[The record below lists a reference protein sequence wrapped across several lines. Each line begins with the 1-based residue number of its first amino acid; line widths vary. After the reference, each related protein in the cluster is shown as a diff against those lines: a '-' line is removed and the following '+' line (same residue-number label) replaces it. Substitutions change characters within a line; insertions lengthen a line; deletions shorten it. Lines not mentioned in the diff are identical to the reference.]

1 MVQAATLTYFKRPV
15 LRTWNTPGNWTSGV
29 PTSTVSAY
37 IGGVGGYTATSS
49 AGGNAVTLYLGIT
62 SASGTNPNPTVLTG
76 PGTLDLSAGT
86 LTIANAAYFGYAS
99 TGTVTVSGGTLS
111 CLGGGHTA
119 AYIGGS
125 AAGFSGVQGTVN
137 VNAAASN
144 CPPPAGGRP
153 VRPGIPERY
162 RWRCRERERPHCW
175 PGHGPG

>member
-1 MVQAATLTYFKRPV
+1 MDQRRAHFHR
-15 LRTWNTPGNWTSGV
+15 G
-29 PTSTVSAY
+29 AY

-99 TGTVTVSGGTLS
+99 TGTVTVLGHAR

-137 VNAAASN
+137 VNAAGAKLST
-144 CPPPAGGRP
+144 AGLEVGQFGPGYLNVTGGGAVSGSPSLLARARSGSP
-153 VRPGIPERY
+153 GVRP
-162 RWRCRERERPHCW
+162 
-175 PGHGPG
+175 